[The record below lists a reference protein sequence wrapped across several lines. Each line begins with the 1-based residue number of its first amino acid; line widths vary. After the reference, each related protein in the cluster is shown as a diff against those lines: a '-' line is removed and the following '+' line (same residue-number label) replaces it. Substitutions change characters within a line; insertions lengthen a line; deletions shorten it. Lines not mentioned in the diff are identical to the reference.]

1 MFVGF
6 VTLAVVISATIVA
19 SAILKVR
26 LTKRRNTHTLTSRS
40 VGFVHPD
47 AFGGGGG
54 ERVLWVA
61 LQALQESDIEKSIER
76 RYVLYCSAL
85 PAKYETDAVKADVSC
100 FKHPVQVVAEKQF
113 GIRLR
118 RRVEVVQLHRL
129 SGSAQDPKHY
139 PRLTILLQS
148 FVGGLLLGLDVCRLG
163 PTEVLIDSVGIAFAY
178 PIYKLI
184 AGSHVIAYVH
194 YPTVSTDMMG
204 RVEKG
209 THTYNNDARVAKSR
223 LLTTVK
229 LWYYRS
235 FAILYGFVGRFAD
248 VAVTNS
254 SWTNNH
260 VEKIWS
266 RKAPIVFPPVNVA
279 VFASFPLENRE
290 PIIVS
295 IGQFR
300 PEKNHLM
307 QVEAFAKA
315 APNLPPTA
323 KLILVGGARNAE
335 DQRRVD
341 TIHQRIAELKMTDR
355 ILVEVSVP
363 FTRITELLRTAAV
376 GLHTMLDEHFGIVVV
391 EYLAAGCVALA
402 HNSGGVKAD
411 IVDPMENGILAAT
424 VDEFADGMITL
435 MNLHALERA
444 DQSKAESSAEG
455 VWKPK
460 PSLLPVSFRQMQEA
474 GRRKSQKFSDAHFGE
489 SFLAQSKSVLI

>member
-1 MFVGF
+1 MFAGF

-19 SAILKVR
+19 SVILKVR

-85 PAKYETDAVKADVSC
+85 PAKYETDSVRAEVSC

-118 RRVEVVQLHRL
+118 RRVEVVQL
-129 SGSAQDPKHY
+129 
-139 PRLTILLQS
+139 LTIFLQS

-163 PTEVLIDSVGIAFAY
+163 PTEVVIDSVGIAFAY

-260 VEKIWS
+260 VERIWS

-279 VFASFPLENRE
+279 VFSSFPLENRE

-315 APNLPPTA
+315 APNLPPSA

-341 TIHQRIAELKMTDR
+341 AIHQRIAELKMTDR

-376 GLHTMLDEHFGIVVV
+376 GLHTMLEEHFGIVVV

-435 MNLHALERA
+435 MNLHALEHA

-455 VWKPK
+455 GWKPK

-489 SFLAQSKSVLI
+489 TFLAQSKSVLI